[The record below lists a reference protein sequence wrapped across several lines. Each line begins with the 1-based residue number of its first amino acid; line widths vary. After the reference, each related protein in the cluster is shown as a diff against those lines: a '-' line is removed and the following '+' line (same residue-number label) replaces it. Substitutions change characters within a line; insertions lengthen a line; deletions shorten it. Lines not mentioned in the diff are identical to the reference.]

1 MNRLVALVVLSILF
15 HTVLAQQSNVCDL
28 PMDEGQGTDHFPR
41 LYFDMTKDKCVPFA
55 YKGQG
60 GNGNRFITDKMCMRN
75 CSLKAEEIY
84 PKNEIKVCRFPKS
97 VGDCLSHYLL
107 WYYDPIIG
115 KCKNFYYSGCGGNGN
130 RFINAT
136 ICEST
141 CAGVHDLPSSDNLQ
155 PEDDESDT
163 PVGLIIGILLG
174 VLGAIIIIIVV
185 VVSVKKKK
193 SNGVSKN
200 KKELDVPLND
210 RPVEVS

>member
-1 MNRLVALVVLSILF
+1 MNRLVAFVALFTLF
-15 HTVLAQQSNVCDL
+15 HTVLAQLSNVCDL
-28 PMDEGQGTDHFPR
+28 PVDEGHGADYLIR
-41 LYFDMTKDKCVPFA
+41 LYFDKTKDQCVPFA
-55 YKGQG
+55 FKGQG

-75 CSLKAEEIY
+75 CSVKAEEIY
-84 PKNEIKVCRFPKS
+84 PKNETKVCRFPKS
-97 VGDCLSHYLL
+97 VGECFSHYLL

-115 KCKNFYYSGCGGNGN
+115 KCKNFYYTGCGGNGN
-130 RFINAT
+130 RFINST
-136 ICEST
+136 ICENT
-141 CAGVHDLPSSDNLQ
+141 CAGVHDLSSSDNLK

-193 SNGVSKN
+193 GNGASKV
-200 KKELDVPLND
+200 KKDLDVPLND